1 VGIGLCEAG
10 RLAPLEG
17 RQPTDFWVARDVDY
31 VACRQNEDGGYNFC
45 QDTDSN
51 AQDAYYELAILV
63 DALFSGSEKA
73 VEWLRCSTPDNPY
86 PHYYVVKV
94 LKLGGGPPEK
104 RWKGLFFRYQLL
116 GARLEQLT
124 FTLRMPRNPP
134 RLWCRACWH
143 D

>member
-17 RQPTDFWVARDVDY
+17 GQPTDLWVARDVDY
-31 VACRQNEDGGYNFC
+31 VACRRNEDGGYNFC

-86 PHYYVVKV
+86 PHYYVAKA
-94 LKLGGGPPEK
+94 LKLSGEPPEK
-104 RWKGLFFRYQLL
+104 ALERLVLSLPIVRGTFGTVNFYAEDSESPSVMVSSLL
-116 GARLEQLT
+116 A
-124 FTLRMPRNPP
+124 
-134 RLWCRACWH
+134 
-143 D
+143 